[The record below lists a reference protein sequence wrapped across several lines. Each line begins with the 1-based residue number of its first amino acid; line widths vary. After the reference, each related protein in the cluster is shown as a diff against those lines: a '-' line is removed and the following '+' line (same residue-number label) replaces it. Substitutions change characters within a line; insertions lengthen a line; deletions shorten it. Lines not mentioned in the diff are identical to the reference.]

1 MLGIILL
8 GTLSQYYLA
17 HSIYYFTVTVWH
29 RNHSLKNMDT
39 CSFFRLSLTWSNAV
53 NIEIL
58 RNGR

>member
-17 HSIYYFTVTVWH
+17 HSIHYFTVTVWH